1 MRPLH
6 EMTADYRML
15 QDQLD
20 SAETPEEMRQTLM
33 DTMESIGGEIEDK
46 AENMAAM
53 VSDNKAMI
61 MACKTEIQ
69 RLTDKVKRLDN
80 QNDSIMSYMMMEM
93 RFAGIRKIKAGTWQ
107 ISIAKNGGKAP
118 LVWKVEPDE
127 LDLKAIPDKYV
138 KRTEE
143 INTAAVRET
152 LEAGEFLSFAE
163 LGERGESLRI
173 K

>member
-61 MACKTEIQ
+61 MACKAEIQ

-80 QNDSIMSYMMMEM
+80 QTDSIMSYMMMEM

-118 LVWKVEPDE
+118 IEWSEN
-127 LDLKAIPDKYV
+127 
-138 KRTEE
+138 
-143 INTAAVRET
+143 INTDDLPSYYTKVTKEIDTTAVRNA
-152 LEAGEFLSFAE
+152 LEAGVELDFAR

>member
-107 ISIAKNGGKAP
+107 ISIAKNGGKIP
-118 LVWKVEPDE
+118 IEWSENINTDE
-127 LDLKAIPDKYV
+127 LPSYYTKVTK
-138 KRTEE
+138 E
-143 INTAAVRET
+143 IDTTAVRNA
-152 LEAGEFLSFAE
+152 LEAGVELDFAR

>member
-69 RLTDKVKRLDN
+69 RLTDKVKRPDN

-93 RFAGIRKIKAGTWQ
+93 RFVGIRKIKAAHGRSALPRTAEKLR
-107 ISIAKNGGKAP
+107 SCGK
-118 LVWKVEPDE
+118 
-127 LDLKAIPDKYV
+127 
-138 KRTEE
+138 
-143 INTAAVRET
+143 
-152 LEAGEFLSFAE
+152 
-163 LGERGESLRI
+163 
-173 K
+173 